1 MPGGVHVLSRR
12 WAGAP
17 VEELTHPGG
26 SRAVAASG
34 GAVRQSRYRP
44 HVLSLASGALLATA
58 GPPTNLLPALW
69 LGMAGLAW
77 ALEEEPGWPAFA
89 SRARVALTGA
99 RRGLAFGFAANLIAL
114 RFIPVTITRF
124 TPLPWAVG
132 IVALA
137 LLAAFEGLRWM
148 VAAIACETLVRA
160 RVPRPVAFAAGVYA
174 GTFVPTM
181 IPWTVAGG
189 VSPWPA
195 MVQLA
200 DVIGERGVVAVMALA
215 AGLLAAGTRSFVAR
229 AQQSGAGAREVVER
243 ATRPRAVAYAAAAAL
258 IVGAQAGYG
267 AVRLAQVE
275 AARDVAPTAR
285 VALLQPSVAAST
297 RWDED
302 RAPAILGELT
312 ALTARAQESG
322 AELVVWPEAAYPYR
336 LVHGTRR
343 DPGGA
348 RGIVGPGSHVPV
360 ITGLLLT
367 GAEDGAAFNSVLLA
381 APDGTLSASYDKR
394 HLLWFGETVPL
405 ADHMPWLRHV
415 FARGLGLA
423 PGDAEVALAA
433 GPVRAAILVCYEDVL
448 PAAGRE
454 AASVAPDLL
463 VNVTNDAWFTGT
475 QESELHLRMSILR
488 SVELRRDMV
497 RAVNGGVPSWVDAAG
512 RVRARG
518 PSDFAAIV
526 DARPALLD
534 AAPTFYARFGDAPWA
549 LLALLLAN
557 LAVWRRA
564 TGSGPSAP

>member
-1 MPGGVHVLSRR
+1 MRERR
-12 WAGAP
+12 Y
-17 VEELTHPGG
+17 V
-26 SRAVAASG
+26 
-34 GAVRQSRYRP
+34 P
-44 HVLSLASGALLATA
+44 HLIAMGSGALLATA
-58 GPPTNLLPALW
+58 GPPTDLLPALW
-69 LGMAGLAW
+69 IGMAGLAW
-77 ALEEEPGWPAFA
+77 VLEEEPRWPAFA

-114 RFIPVTITRF
+114 RFIPVTIARF

-132 IVALA
+132 LVALA

-148 VAAIACETLVRA
+148 VAAVACETLARA

-195 MVQLA
+195 MLQLA
-200 DVIGERGVVAVMALA
+200 DVVGERGVAAIMALA
-215 AGLLAAGTRSFVAR
+215 AALLAAGAR
-229 AQQSGAGAREVVER
+229 AALDR
-243 ATRPRAVAYAAAAAL
+243 ATRRRAVACVAAAGAIAA
-258 IVGAQAGYG
+258 AQAGHG
-267 AVRLAQVE
+267 VLRMAQVE
-275 AARDVAPTAR
+275 GVRASATPER
-285 VALLQPSVAAST
+285 VALLQPNVAAST
-297 RWDED
+297 RWEEE
-302 RAPAILGELT
+302 RAPAILEELT
-312 ALTARAQESG
+312 ALTAHAQEAG
-322 AELVVWPEAAYPYR
+322 AQLVVWPEAAYPYR

-348 RGIVGPGSHVPV
+348 RAIVGSGVHVPV
-360 ITGLLLT
+360 LTGLLLT
-367 GAEDGAAFNSVLLA
+367 GASDGAAFNSVLVA
-381 APDGTLSASYDKR
+381 APDGALSPSYDKR
-394 HLLWFGETVPL
+394 HLLCFGETVPL
-405 ADHMPWLRHV
+405 ADRLPWLRHV

-423 PGDAEVALAA
+423 PGDTEVALDT
-433 GPVRAAILVCYEDVL
+433 GPVRAAVLVCYEDVL

-475 QESELHLRMSILR
+475 QESELHLRMSVLR

-518 PSDFAAIV
+518 PSELPAIV
-526 DARPALLD
+526 EARPALLD
-534 AAPTFYARFGDAPWA
+534 GAPTFFARFGDAPWA

-564 TGSGPSAP
+564 TGSGPSAL

>member
-1 MPGGVHVLSRR
+1 MREHRYIPHL
-12 WAGAP
+12 
-17 VEELTHPGG
+17 
-26 SRAVAASG
+26 VALG
-34 GAVRQSRYRP
+34 
-44 HVLSLASGALLATA
+44 SGALLATA
-58 GPPTNLLPALW
+58 GPPTDLLPALW
-69 LGMAGLAW
+69 IGMAGLAW
-77 ALEEEPGWPAFA
+77 ALAEDPRWPAFA
-89 SRARVALTGA
+89 SRTRVALTGA

-114 RFIPVTITRF
+114 RFIPVTIARF

-132 IVALA
+132 LVALA

-148 VAAIACETLVRA
+148 VAAVACETLVRA

-200 DVIGERGVVAVMALA
+200 DVVGERGVAAMMALA
-215 AGLLAAGTRSFVAR
+215 AGLLAAGAR
-229 AQQSGAGAREVVER
+229 AARPPKVATTHR
-243 ATRPRAVAYAAAAAL
+243 ATRRRALACVAAAGA
-258 IVGAQAGYG
+258 IVAAQAGYG
-267 AVRLAQVE
+267 ALRIAQVE
-275 AARDVAPTAR
+275 AVRASATTGR
-285 VALLQPSVAAST
+285 VALLQPSIAAST
-297 RWDED
+297 RWEEE
-302 RAPAILGELT
+302 RAPAILDELT
-312 ALTARAQESG
+312 ALTAHAQDAG
-322 AELVVWPEAAYPYR
+322 AQLVVWPEAAYPYR

-348 RGIVGPGSHVPV
+348 RAVVGAGVHVPV
-360 ITGLLLT
+360 VTGLLLT
-367 GAEDGAAFNSVLLA
+367 GASDGAAFNSVLVA
-381 APDGTLSASYDKR
+381 TPDGALSPSYDKR

-405 ADHMPWLRHV
+405 ADRMPWLRHV

-423 PGDAEVALAA
+423 PGDTEVALDA
-433 GPVRAAILVCYEDVL
+433 GPVHAAVLVCYEDVL

-475 QESELHLRMSILR
+475 QESELHLRMSVLR

-518 PSDFAAIV
+518 PSELPAIIQT
-526 DARPALLD
+526 RPALLEG
-534 AAPTFYARFGDAPWA
+534 APTFFARFGDAPWA

>member
-1 MPGGVHVLSRR
+1 M
-12 WAGAP
+12 
-17 VEELTHPGG
+17 
-26 SRAVAASG
+26 
-34 GAVRQSRYRP
+34 RQSRYGS
-44 HVLSLASGALLATA
+44 HVISLASGALLATA
-58 GPPTNLLPALW
+58 GPPANLLPALW
-69 LGMAGLAW
+69 VGMAGLAW
-77 ALEEEPGWPAFA
+77 ALEEEPRWPAFA

-114 RFIPVTITRF
+114 RFILVTITRF

-200 DVIGERGVVAVMALA
+200 DVAGERGVVAIMALA
-215 AGLLAAGTRSFVAR
+215 AGLLAAGTRSFVDR
-229 AQQSGAGAREVVER
+229 T
-243 ATRPRAVAYAAAAAL
+243 TRRRAVAYVAAAAL
-258 IVGAQAGYG
+258 IVAAQAGYG
-267 AVRLAQVE
+267 AVRLARVE
-275 AARDVAPTAR
+275 AARDGAPTVR
-285 VALLQPSVAAST
+285 VAVLQPSVAAST
-297 RWDED
+297 RWEED

-312 ALTARAQESG
+312 ALTARAQETG

-423 PGDAEVALAA
+423 PGDTEVALAA
-433 GPVRAAILVCYEDVL
+433 GAVRAAILVCYEDVL

-475 QESELHLRMSILR
+475 QESELHLRMATLR

-526 DARPALLD
+526 DTRPALLD
-534 AAPTFYARFGDAPWA
+534 GAPTFYARFGDAPWA

-564 TGSGPSAP
+564 AKPTR

>member
-1 MPGGVHVLSRR
+1 MPGAAHVLSRG
-12 WAGAP
+12 WAGTA

-34 GAVRQSRYRP
+34 GAVRESRYRP
-44 HVLSLASGALLATA
+44 HVISLASGALLATA

-69 LGMAGLAW
+69 VGMAGLAW
-77 ALEEEPGWPAFA
+77 ALEEEPRWRAFA

-148 VAAIACETLVRA
+148 AAAIACETLVRA

-200 DVIGERGVVAVMALA
+200 DVAGERGVVAIMALA
-215 AGLLAAGTRSFVAR
+215 AGLLAAGTRSFV
-229 AQQSGAGAREVVER
+229 ER
-243 ATRPRAVAYAAAAAL
+243 TTTRRRAVAYVAAAAL
-258 IVGAQAGYG
+258 IVAAQAGYG

-275 AARDVAPTAR
+275 AARAGAPTVR

-297 RWDED
+297 RWEED

-312 ALTARAQESG
+312 ALTARAQGTG

-405 ADHMPWLRHV
+405 ADRMPWLRHV

-423 PGDAEVALAA
+423 PGDTEVALAA
-433 GPVRAAILVCYEDVL
+433 GPVRAAVLVCYEDVL

-475 QESELHLRMSILR
+475 EESELHLRMSILR

-526 DARPALLD
+526 DTHPALLD
-534 AAPTFYARFGDAPWA
+534 GAPTFYARFGDAPWA

-557 LAVWRRA
+557 LAVWRR
-564 TGSGPSAP
+564 SAKPTR

>member
-1 MPGGVHVLSRR
+1 M
-12 WAGAP
+12 
-17 VEELTHPGG
+17 
-26 SRAVAASG
+26 
-34 GAVRQSRYRP
+34 RQSRYRS

-77 ALEEEPGWPAFA
+77 ALEEEPRWPAFA

-148 VAAIACETLVRA
+148 VAAVACETLVRA

-200 DVIGERGVVAVMALA
+200 DVAGERGVVAIMALA
-215 AGLLAAGTRSFVAR
+215 AGILAAGARSFVD
-229 AQQSGAGAREVVER
+229 R
-243 ATRPRAVAYAAAAAL
+243 ATRRRAVAYVAAAAL
-258 IVGAQAGYG
+258 IVAAQAGYG
-267 AVRLAQVE
+267 AMRLAQVE
-275 AARDVAPTAR
+275 AARDGAPTVR

-297 RWDED
+297 RWEEN

-312 ALTARAQESG
+312 ALTARAQETG

-423 PGDAEVALAA
+423 PGDTEVALAA
-433 GPVRAAILVCYEDVL
+433 GAVRAAILVCYEDVL

-475 QESELHLRMSILR
+475 QESELHLRMATLR

-497 RAVNGGVPSWVDAAG
+497 RAVNGGEPSWVDAAG

-526 DARPALLD
+526 DTRPALLD
-534 AAPTFYARFGDAPWA
+534 GAPTFYARFGDAPWA
-549 LLALLLAN
+549 LLGLLLAN

-564 TGSGPSAP
+564 TGSGLSAP

>member
-1 MPGGVHVLSRR
+1 MPGSAHVVSRTS
-12 WAGAP
+12 AGTP

-34 GAVRQSRYRP
+34 GAVRASRYRP
-44 HVLSLASGALLATA
+44 YVPVPRRGGISFVSGAFLAAA
-58 GPPTNLLPALW
+58 GPPTDLLPALW
-69 LGMAGLAW
+69 IGMAGLAW
-77 ALEEEPGWPAFA
+77 VLAEEPQWPAFA

-114 RFIPVTITRF
+114 RFIPVTIARF

-132 IVALA
+132 LVALA

-148 VAAIACETLVRA
+148 VAAVACETLVRS
-160 RVPRPVAFAAGVYA
+160 RVPRPVAFAAGVYG

-200 DVIGERGVVAVMALA
+200 DVVGERGVVAIMALA
-215 AGLLAAGTRSFVAR
+215 AGLLAAGAR
-229 AQQSGAGAREVVER
+229 AMSDRSTRRR
-243 ATRPRAVAYAAAAAL
+243 AAAYVGAAAA
-258 IVGAQAGYG
+258 IVAAQAAYG
-267 AVRLAQVE
+267 AMRVAQVE
-275 AARDVAPTAR
+275 GRRASASIAR

-297 RWDED
+297 RWEEE
-302 RAPAILGELT
+302 RAPAILEELT
-312 ALTARAQESG
+312 GLTARAQEAG
-322 AELVVWPEAAYPYR
+322 AQLVVWPEAAYPYR

-348 RGIVGPGSHVPV
+348 RAIVGPGVHVPV
-360 ITGLLLT
+360 LTGLLLT
-367 GAEDGAAFNSVLLA
+367 GGADGAAYNSVVVA

-405 ADHMPWLRHV
+405 ADRAPWLRHV
-415 FARGLGLA
+415 FARGLGLT
-423 PGDAEVALAA
+423 PGDDEVALDA
-433 GPVRAAILVCYEDVL
+433 GPLHVAVLVCYEDVL

-454 AASVAPDLL
+454 AASVAPELL
-463 VNVTNDAWFTGT
+463 VNVTNDAWFAGT
-475 QESELHLRMSILR
+475 QESELHLRMSVLR

-518 PSDFAAIV
+518 PSEFAAIV
-526 DARPALLD
+526 QTRPALLGG
-534 AAPTFYARFGDAPWA
+534 APTLYARFGDAPWA

-557 LAVWRRA
+557 FAVWRRA